1 MMKHFPHFY
10 ASHSQ
15 NVIHIIYQLP
25 AKYNPRD
32 IFKIGHPSNEIRQQI
47 ENWSSPKIN
56 PLKICQK
63 LEKQTDFFWRFC
75 QQNLIKLLVEQ
86 RNGDYAWAVKSAF
99 KPKFLCAFFPN
110 ITVVMRW
117 VIWHRLYNFKNVKN
131 TRGRVLFLVKLH
143 A

>member
-32 IFKIGHPSNEIRQQI
+32 IFKIGHPSNEIRQQM

-56 PLKICQK
+56 PLKIVRSLK
-63 LEKQTDFFWRFC
+63 NRRIFL
-75 QQNLIKLLVEQ
+75 
-86 RNGDYAWAVKSAF
+86 AF
-99 KPKFLCAFFPN
+99 LPTEFN
-110 ITVVMRW
+110 
-117 VIWHRLYNFKNVKN
+117 
-131 TRGRVLFLVKLH
+131 
-143 A
+143 